1 MAEFGIKVAQP
12 GFDVRSAAER
22 NLSLYTKYPIDKIAF
37 DEDAELQVYE
47 LDIFASMT
55 IEHNLGYKPRVLAY
69 IQNDVGSSGRHL
81 VKGYDPFAFP
91 AGDGFHARFM
101 LIIDDNDFTIAVE
114 FPGNVPDD
122 RIYKFHYYI
131 MYDDVGL

>member
-1 MAEFGIKVAQP
+1 MSEFGIKIAQP

-37 DEDAELQVYE
+37 DEDGVLDVGI
-47 LDIFASMT
+47 LDIFAFKT
-55 IEHNLGYKPRVLAY
+55 IEHNLGYKPRVLVY

-81 VKGYDPFAFP
+81 VKGYDPFAFV
-91 AGDGFHARFM
+91 ATDGFHPRFS

-114 FPGNVPDD
+114 FPGNVPDA
-122 RIYKFHYYI
+122 RVYNFHYYV